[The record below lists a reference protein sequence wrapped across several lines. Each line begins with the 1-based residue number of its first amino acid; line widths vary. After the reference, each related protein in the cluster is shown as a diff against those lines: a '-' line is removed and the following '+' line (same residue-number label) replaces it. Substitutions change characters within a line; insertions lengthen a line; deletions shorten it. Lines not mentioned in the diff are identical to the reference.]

1 MYETLDAAVTA
12 EEFTLAGIDST
23 LTARLAAAV
32 RTAGAAAVHSLGA
45 GAFAEWQTGRGVNA
59 LIATALDA
67 GATREQLA
75 SDLDLVAQL
84 QSMVSLELAL
94 L

>member
-12 EEFTLAGIDST
+12 EQFALAGIDSA

-32 RTAGAAAVHSLGA
+32 RTSGAAAVYSLGA
-45 GAFAEWQTGRGVNA
+45 GAFADWTTSRGVNS
-59 LIATALDA
+59 LVVGALDA

-75 SDLDLVAQL
+75 TDLDLVAQL

-94 L
+94 R

>member
-1 MYETLDAAVTA
+1 MNETLDAAVTA
-12 EEFTLAGIDST
+12 EEFTLAGIDPA

-45 GAFAEWQTGRGVNA
+45 GAFADWQTGRAVNA
-59 LIATALDA
+59 LVASALDA
-67 GATREQLA
+67 GASTEALA
-75 SDLDLVAQL
+75 SDLELVAQL